1 MLRHPSCPILSNP
14 ICAFTSEDNM
24 MRHPELIFV
33 GNSLEL
39 GKEAPFFPVSQS
51 QPSVETLT
59 DTSFCYSVK
68 SFWAGQVSSF
78 LSFSVKNKQKSSFFP
93 SWMPSLV
100 CSPDPKNLNGFLA
113 LGSCISGCEVE
124 EKDTKQQDTALSEE
138 HGWWSLCCL
147 RRKFIRKIKRGHD
160 RLNVAE
166 RWSRYP

>member
-100 CSPDPKNLNGFLA
+100 CSPDPKKSQWLFSPGILHFWL
-113 LGSCISGCEVE
+113 
-124 EKDTKQQDTALSEE
+124 
-138 HGWWSLCCL
+138 WS
-147 RRKFIRKIKRGHD
+147 RRKGHQAAGHCSVW
-160 RLNVAE
+160 RAWMMKSLLPE
-166 RWSRYP
+166 KEIY